1 MNSFHP
7 LFATVFGMM
16 PADPSGAG
24 PSPFSMLLPILGMLL
39 IFYFLM
45 IRPQQKRQKEIQ
57 KMLGAIKKGDR
68 VVTASGLY
76 GTVSGL
82 KDDIVVLQIADNVK
96 VEMVKSAVT
105 AVVAQGGGE

>member
-1 MNSFHP
+1 MNSFHA
-7 LFATVFGMM
+7 LFAMM

-68 VVTASGLY
+68 ILTASGLY
-76 GTVSGL
+76 GTVVGV
-82 KDDIVVLQIADNVK
+82 KDDVVVLQIADNVK

-105 AVVAQGGGE
+105 GVVSQGSGD

>member
-1 MNSFHP
+1 MNSIHP
-7 LFATVFGMM
+7 LFAPFFAMM
-16 PADPSGAG
+16 PANPSGGG

-57 KMLGAIKKGDR
+57 KMLANVKKGDR

-76 GTVSGL
+76 GVVSGV
-82 KDDIVVLQIADNVK
+82 KDDVVVLQIADNVK
-96 VEMVKSAVT
+96 VEMLKSAVT
-105 AVVAQGGGE
+105 GVVAQGSE

>member
-1 MNSFHP
+1 
-7 LFATVFGMM
+7 MM
-16 PADPSGAG
+16 PADPTGAG

-45 IRPQQKRQKEIQ
+45 IRPQQKRQKEVQ
-57 KMLGAIKKGDR
+57 KMLSGMKKGDR
-68 VVTASGLY
+68 VLTATGLY
-76 GTVSGL
+76 GTVTSV

-105 AVVAQGGGE
+105 GIVAPSSGE

>member
-1 MNSFHP
+1 LNSFHP
-7 LFATVFGMM
+7 LFAMLGGNASAT
-16 PADPSGAG
+16 G

-57 KMLGAIKKGDR
+57 KMLSNVKKGDR
-68 VVTASGLY
+68 VLTASGLY
-76 GTVSGL
+76 GTVSGV
-82 KDDIVVLQIADNVK
+82 KDDVLVLQIADNVK

-105 AVVAQGGGE
+105 GVVASGE

>member
-1 MNSFHP
+1 MNSIQP
-7 LFATVFGMM
+7 LFAMM
-16 PADPSGAG
+16 PANPTGAG

-57 KMLGAIKKGDR
+57 KMLSGMKKGDR
-68 VVTASGLY
+68 VLTATGLY
-76 GTVSGL
+76 GTVSSV
-82 KDDIVVLQIADNVK
+82 KDDVVVLQIADNVK

-105 AVVAQGGGE
+105 GIVAPSSGE